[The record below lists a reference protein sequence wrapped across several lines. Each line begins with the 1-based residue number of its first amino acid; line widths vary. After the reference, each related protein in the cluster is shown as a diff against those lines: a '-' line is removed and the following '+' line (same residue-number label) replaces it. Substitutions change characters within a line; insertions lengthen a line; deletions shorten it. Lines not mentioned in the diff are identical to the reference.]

1 MAKKGH
7 AAWNKGKPRS
17 DEVKKKISQS
27 VKGFKHTDEAKDKM
41 RKSQA
46 KRRAKPGYVNPNKGR
61 KDSKETREKKSAILR
76 ERYKD
81 KTKHPMYGKKDSK
94 ETREKK
100 RKAHTGLKATDET
113 KKKQRRSQLG
123 HSVSKEARRKSSER
137 NKGKDWHKNRDK
149 VNQKAR
155 MVREQIKYEV
165 FSEYSKRLSNSKI
178 PCCRCCGEKSF
189 LIFLTIDHITNRK
202 NVEHEKSMGGN
213 KLYRWLKG
221 NNYPRGFQVL
231 CWNCNSAKSD
241 SGMCPHKR
249 SMK

>member
-1 MAKKGH
+1 
-7 AAWNKGKPRS
+7 
-17 DEVKKKISQS
+17 
-27 VKGFKHTDEAKDKM
+27 M

-61 KDSKETREKKSAILR
+61 
-76 ERYKD
+76 
-81 KTKHPMYGKKDSK
+81 KDSK

-165 FSEYSKRLSNSKI
+165 FSEYSKRQEEISIDLEKQKILFGNNEISFDIDQFKKKCLLEGLDDIALSL
-178 PCCRCCGEKSF
+178 EKSEKIKF
-189 LIFLTIDHITNRK
+189 FENNLKEKKPWIFNDK
-202 NVEHEKSMGGN
+202 N
-213 KLYRWLKG
+213 
-221 NNYPRGFQVL
+221 
-231 CWNCNSAKSD
+231 
-241 SGMCPHKR
+241 
-249 SMK
+249 